1 MDKDKTTTEGEDLG
15 RGELPGGP
23 KYMSKADDVRP
34 KPKRFYKEVSVKTEG
49 GLFQVCLDERIIKT
63 PMKSTLA
70 VGSAALAEAIA
81 EEWSSQGEEI
91 DSEAMIFT
99 KLANTAIDR
108 VATRRDDILSELVS
122 YGGNDLLC
130 YRASE
135 PASLVAK
142 ETEVWDPFLNW
153 FKETYDIRLA
163 LAAGVIH
170 VAQEA
175 AELDKLS
182 SLYEKQDEFA
192 LTALHNM
199 TTMTGSALLPLALLL
214 GDWGPDAIWK
224 AAHVEED
231 FQIERWG
238 EDEEAQKR
246 RKKRHEEFLL
256 THRFYELASR
266 A

>member
-1 MDKDKTTTEGEDLG
+1 MNKDNTPSEGEDLA
-15 RGELPGGP
+15 RGELPSGP

-34 KPKRFYKEVSVKTEG
+34 KPKRFYKDVSVKSDADQ
-49 GLFQVCLDERIIKT
+49 FQVFLDERIIKT

-70 VGSAALAEAIA
+70 VDSKALAEAIA
-81 EEWSSQGEEI
+81 EEWASQGEEI
-91 DSEAMIFT
+91 DSETMIFT

-108 VATRRDDILSELVS
+108 VATRRNDILSELVS

-130 YRASE
+130 YRASD
-135 PASLVAK
+135 PASLVEK
-142 ETEVWDPFLNW
+142 ETKVWDPFLNW
-153 FKETYDIRLA
+153 FKEEYDIRLA

-170 VAQEA
+170 VSQSPS
-175 AELDKLS
+175 ELDKLS
-182 SLYEKQDEFA
+182 SIYDKQDEFT

-199 TTMTGSALLPLALLL
+199 TTMIGSALLPLALLL
-214 GDWGPDAIWK
+214 GKWEPEAIWE

-256 THRFYELASR
+256 THKFYELASR